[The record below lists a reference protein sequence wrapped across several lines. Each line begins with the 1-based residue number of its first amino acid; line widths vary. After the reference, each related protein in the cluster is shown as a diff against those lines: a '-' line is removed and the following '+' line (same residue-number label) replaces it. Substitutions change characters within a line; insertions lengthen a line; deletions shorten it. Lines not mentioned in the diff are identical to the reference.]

1 MDIITALAALPT
13 AQPEASADA
22 GAADGDAFAALLQ
35 QAETAVS
42 EIAAPALPPTESL
55 VTVTEN
61 APQVVEAPQQPPAPQ
76 PEIPDMPQRA
86 VVETV
91 EVELPE
97 IELPEAELPEV
108 EADPLPAESLA
119 LDDAVADDDDSEQP
133 EDSLAAIRQRLDLID
148 SASQL
153 SLGAFAA
160 APQVM
165 AMQSAV
171 AKPAPV
177 AEDKVSETL
186 QRSAPDTDAIAP
198 ALVESAAPVERP
210 ARSINVES
218 QPDDAPQTTPTPA
231 FAVAS
236 QAQANLVAVASE
248 EIQTP
253 VDSPQW
259 QDDLGQQVVAMV
271 RRGDQQVDMR
281 LNPADLGPLSISLNI
296 SEGSVQAQFQSAHAS
311 VRAAVEQALPQ
322 LQATLAA
329 QGLALGEASVN
340 DGASRQAAGEQPRR
354 ETPRGE
360 ARREVMDTVVAQVPA
375 QPIASSGA
383 VVDLYL

>member
-1 MDIITALAALPT
+1 MDIITALAALPA
-13 AQPEASADA
+13 AQPEASADT

-42 EIAAPALPPTESL
+42 EIAAPALPTTESL
-55 VTVTEN
+55 VPVTEN
-61 APQVVEAPQQPPAPQ
+61 APQFVEEPPQPPAPQ
-76 PEIPDMPQRA
+76 PEMPDIPQPA

-91 EVELPE
+91 E
-97 IELPEAELPEV
+97 IELPEV
-108 EADPLPAESLA
+108 ELPEVEPDPLPAESLA
-119 LDDAVADDDDSEQP
+119 LDDAIPSDDDSEQP

-153 SLGAFAA
+153 SFGAFAA
-160 APQVM
+160 APQVV
-165 AMQSAV
+165 AMQPAV
-171 AKPAPV
+171 ANPAPA
-177 AEDKVSETL
+177 AENSRTEVL
-186 QRSAPDTDAIAP
+186 QWTPAEADDIAP
-198 ALVESAAPVERP
+198 AVVESAAQVERP
-210 ARSINVES
+210 ARSTASIGVDS
-218 QPDDAPQTTPTPA
+218 QPDDAPQTMPPPA
-231 FAVAS
+231 FAVSS
-236 QAQANLVAVASE
+236 QAPASLVAVASE
-248 EIQTP
+248 EIATP
-253 VDSPQW
+253 MDSPQW

-296 SEGSVQAQFQSAHAS
+296 SEGGVQAQFQSAHAS

-329 QGLALGEASVN
+329 QGLALGEASVS
-340 DGASRQAAGEQPRR
+340 DGASRQTAGEQPRR
-354 ETPRGE
+354 ESQRGE
-360 ARREVMDTVVAQVPA
+360 PRREVLESAVAPLPA

>member
-97 IELPEAELPEV
+97 IELPEV

-218 QPDDAPQTTPTPA
+218 QPDDAPQTTSTPA

-296 SEGSVQAQFQSAHAS
+296 SEGSVQAQFQSDYA
-311 VRAAVEQALPQ
+311 
-322 LQATLAA
+322 
-329 QGLALGEASVN
+329 
-340 DGASRQAAGEQPRR
+340 
-354 ETPRGE
+354 
-360 ARREVMDTVVAQVPA
+360 
-375 QPIASSGA
+375 
-383 VVDLYL
+383 